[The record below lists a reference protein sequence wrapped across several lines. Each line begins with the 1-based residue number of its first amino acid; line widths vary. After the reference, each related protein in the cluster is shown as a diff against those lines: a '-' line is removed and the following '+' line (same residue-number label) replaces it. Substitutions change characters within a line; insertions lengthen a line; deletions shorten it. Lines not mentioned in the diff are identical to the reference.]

1 MDKLLVTLLND
12 GEKIAD
18 TIGPDASQLP
28 KLFAGLVTRLGA
40 ELPGLAEYDI
50 EQLLAAAEPATQ
62 GGQQEQGGVIT
73 SIAQDEPAPVQP
85 APASA
90 QVAPSESAGTAQGGA
105 PSESRAAKLRREANE
120 AEESRAAKLRRE
132 ANEAEAA
139 ENRAQAQA
147 TGGTAAGAAGGPI
160 VSQQGVHTPTQD
172 SSQ

>member
-18 TIGPDASQLP
+18 TIVPDASQLP

-120 AEESRAAKLRRE
+120 AE
-132 ANEAEAA
+132 AA